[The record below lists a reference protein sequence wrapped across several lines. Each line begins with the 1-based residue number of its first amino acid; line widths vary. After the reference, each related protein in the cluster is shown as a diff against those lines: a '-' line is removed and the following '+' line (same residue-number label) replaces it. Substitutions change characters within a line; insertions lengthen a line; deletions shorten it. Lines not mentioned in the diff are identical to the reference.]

1 MFQTVELPDDLANAL
16 IGEASRLRLS
26 LPDYAAR
33 LLTSSQPFA
42 ASIHDGAE
50 LVAFWQAEGVIGSR
64 NELADSQSEARQLRD
79 QTQHRFE

>member
-16 IGEASRLRLS
+16 IDEASRLGLS

-33 LLTSSQPFA
+33 LLTSSRPFA

-50 LVAFWQAEGVIGSR
+50 FVPIWRVRGSSNAQPPR
-64 NELADSQSEARQLRD
+64 NCQKKQNIND
-79 QTQHRFE
+79 QRFQ